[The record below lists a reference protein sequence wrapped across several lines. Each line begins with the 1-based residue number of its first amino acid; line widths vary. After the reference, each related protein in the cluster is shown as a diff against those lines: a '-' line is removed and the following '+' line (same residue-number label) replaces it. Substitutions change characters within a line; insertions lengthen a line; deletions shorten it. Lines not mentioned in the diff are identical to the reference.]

1 MNGFWSRVLKHL
13 DGLKA
18 IAVGLALALLS
29 LGDFLQL
36 VPIQPLLEHYLG
48 VENSTPVV
56 LCWAIL
62 ISSIRY
68 ALGKK
73 DPFHSDDAFDDPSA
87 HGEPF

>member
-1 MNGFWSRVLKHL
+1 VNKFCTRLGKAL

-18 IAVGLALALLS
+18 LLGGAAMLLLT
-29 LGDFLQL
+29 LGDYFQ
-36 VPIQPLLEHYLG
+36 VIPIQPLMEHYFG
-48 VENSTPVV
+48 VENSTPIV

-73 DPFHSDDAFDDPSA
+73 EPFHSDDAFNDPEA
-87 HGEPF
+87 QEPF